1 MASIWDPGSNESR
14 LEHAGDAARG
24 EVPFAGFPGV
34 DPLCCDSCT
43 PALAQRRVRVT
54 WLTACQSP
62 ILLPEAQLAECRA
75 AWPPQTGAAAYPEDA
90 DRGILQNMSSVPID
104 IPEATLVALKLDA
117 AEAAAE
123 LRMAAAMKLFELGRL
138 SSGAAAELAG
148 VPRVAFLAK
157 LNDFGVETFQQTQS
171 DLASDLANA

>member
-1 MASIWDPGSNESR
+1 
-14 LEHAGDAARG
+14 
-24 EVPFAGFPGV
+24 VPEKAK
-34 DPLCCDSCT
+34 S
-43 PALAQRRVRVT
+43 
-54 WLTACQSP
+54 WSH
-62 ILLPEAQLAECRA
+62 RA
-75 AWPPQTGAAAYPEDA
+75 TRPPQSGAAGYRLDA
-90 DRGILQNMSSVPID
+90 DRGILEDMSSVAID

-117 AEAAAE
+117 AKAAAE

-157 LNDFGVETFQQTQS
+157 LSEFGVDTFQHTPA